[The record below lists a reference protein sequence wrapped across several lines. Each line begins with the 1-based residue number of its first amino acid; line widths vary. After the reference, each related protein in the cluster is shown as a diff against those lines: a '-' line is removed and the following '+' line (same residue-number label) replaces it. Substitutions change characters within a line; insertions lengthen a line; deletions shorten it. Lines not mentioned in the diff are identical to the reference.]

1 MDITVT
7 HTADDRLTW
16 DLTDLL
22 GRPVGRITGAG
33 RRFAIEADGRTRALM
48 AGLKWGPYVSLDE
61 ALTAIEKHTH
71 GVCRRAPEDDEGQP

>member
-7 HTADDRLTW
+7 RAADDRLAW

-33 RRFAIEADGRTRALM
+33 HRFAIEADERTRALM
-48 AGLKWGPYVSLDE
+48 AGLKWGPYASLDE
-61 ALTAIEKHTH
+61 ALAAIEKHTR
-71 GVCRRAPEDDEGQP
+71 GVCRRAPEDDDGQP

>member
-7 HTADDRLTW
+7 RAADDRLAW

-33 RRFAIEADGRTRALM
+33 HRFVIEPGERAQSSM
-48 AGLKWGPYVSLDE
+48 AGLKAGPYASLDE
-61 ALTAIEKHTH
+61 ALTAIETHTR
-71 GVCRRAPEDDEGQP
+71 GACRCAPEEREGQP